1 MRVGR
6 HAAHPAQSGLGER
19 LCRRAALQVQEAA
32 MAGHGPCSWQKTT
45 QCGVLQEARAG
56 CSGQG
61 RGKGLGRPSTPESAK
76 AGSKKFRFGDAPALR
91 DPSSP
96 SIISIIMLS
105 CSTHAALGSEAIDGN
120 HSAYAAW
127 RQRQLFYVGSA
138 HECASERRSRAR
150 RKRRSL
156 YNTIR
161 SSVWRAADRPATS
174 CGPFASGCGS
184 IWPGF
189 ASSAVKLIPDA
200 IGVRTGDRRR
210 ASAIERPTWR
220 N

>member
-76 AGSKKFRFGDAPALR
+76 AGSKKFRFGDVPALR

-96 SIISIIMLS
+96 SIISILMLS

-127 RQRQLFYVGSA
+127 RQQKLFNLG
-138 HECASERRSRAR
+138 CTRERATE
-150 RKRRSL
+150 RRSL
-156 YNTIR
+156 YCTMR
-161 SSVWRAADRPATS
+161 SVWRAADRPAAFA
-174 CGPFASGCGS
+174 GPTFASGCGS
-184 IWPGF
+184 FWPGF
-189 ASSAVKLIPDA
+189 ASLAVKLMSDTFGA
-200 IGVRTGDRRR
+200 RTGDRRR
-210 ASAIERPTWR
+210 ASAIERPTCR